1 MSGYIKANYFYTGI
15 VSYIDFDYF
24 LPVGKS
30 FSTMMSI
37 VYKSNGY
44 PGQ

>member
-1 MSGYIKANYFYTGI
+1 MSILRQLNYFYTGI

-24 LPVGKS
+24 FPVGKS

-37 VYKSNGY
+37 VYNGY